1 MSNDAV
7 KDELIKNVAEL
18 VAFMQS
24 GMQSGVEFAQEQAP
38 LLVQEM
44 LMYGAVST
52 GLYIVWW
59 TSVILFTLLNLRK
72 WVNVASSDYDFKVE
86 SVYLIVGAVFS
97 VIGVVSLVVLIP
109 NALAIAFAPR
119 LYILEQLKGLL

>member
-97 VIGVVSLVVLIP
+97 VIGVVSLFVLIP
-109 NALAIAFAPR
+109 EALTIAFAPR